1 MRLYNS
7 FLIRCWLVEDRPQN
21 ERAAFEVE
29 HIQTG
34 EHLRTTNLT
43 EACDWMTS
51 ACRTA
56 RPGGRLSAPHAGR
69 ESDNEQ

>member
-7 FLIRCWLVEDRPQN
+7 FLIRCWLVEDRPQH

-56 RPGGRLSAPHAGR
+56 RPRVTSAPHATR